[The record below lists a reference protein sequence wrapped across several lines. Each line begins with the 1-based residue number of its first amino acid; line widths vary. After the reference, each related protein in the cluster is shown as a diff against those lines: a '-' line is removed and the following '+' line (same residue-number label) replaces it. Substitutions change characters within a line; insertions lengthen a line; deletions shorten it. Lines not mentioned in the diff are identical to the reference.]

1 MRPVL
6 ARTSSAA
13 SGLRFCGMM
22 DEPVVRSSG
31 RVAKPNIGVIH
42 TTISSARRD
51 RWPAA
56 IEAAARL
63 SRAKSRSDTAS
74 RLLAMGRSKP
84 RVSAVM
90 WRSMGK
96 GDPARAA
103 APSGFSFMR
112 VRASAK
118 RPASRPNIST

>member
-1 MRPVL
+1 M
-6 ARTSSAA
+6 
-13 SGLRFCGMM
+13 RFCGMI

-31 RVAKPNIGVIH
+31 REAKPNIGVIQ

-63 SRAKSRSDTAS
+63 SSAKSRSETAS
-74 RLLAMGRSKP
+74 RLLAIGRSKP
-84 RVSAVM
+84 RALAVM

-96 GDPARAA
+96 GEPARAA

-112 VRASAK
+112 VRASEK
-118 RPASRPNIST
+118 RLASRPNIST